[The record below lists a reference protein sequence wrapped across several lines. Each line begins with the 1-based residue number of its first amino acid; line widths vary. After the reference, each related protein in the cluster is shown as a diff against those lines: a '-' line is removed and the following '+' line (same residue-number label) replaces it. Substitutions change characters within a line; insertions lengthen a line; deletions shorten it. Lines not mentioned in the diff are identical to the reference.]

1 MDKTFPVLIGSKVL
15 EYYGMNCEPQEII
28 FTSGGTESD
37 NMILRCA
44 VKDLKVRTIIS
55 SLVEHHAVLHALD
68 CLENETGE
76 IIMDKETIEKAR
88 IPVERMAAIGR

>member
-1 MDKTFPVLIGSKVL
+1 MLYKKNNPKFK
-15 EYYGMNCEPQEII
+15 
-28 FTSGGTESD
+28 SD
-37 NMILRCA
+37 PKI
-44 VKDLKVRTIIS
+44 
-55 SLVEHHAVLHALD
+55 LD